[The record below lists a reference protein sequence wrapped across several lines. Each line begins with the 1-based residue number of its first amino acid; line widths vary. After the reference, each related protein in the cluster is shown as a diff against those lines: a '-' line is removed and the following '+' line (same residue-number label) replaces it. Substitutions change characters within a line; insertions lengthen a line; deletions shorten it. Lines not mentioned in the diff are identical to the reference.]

1 MNAQSKEYKI
11 SRSIKV
17 IILLFCILLL
27 WGASGSYAQEQKR
40 VLFISSYSPNF
51 SSFDKQKAGLIKGI
65 GKGVNIQIEYMDFGE
80 FNEEESEK
88 NFYHLL
94 KYKINKYKKFDVV
107 VLADDY
113 ALEFGKK
120 HRDDL
125 FKDIPIVF
133 LGVNDKKSA
142 TEAISLDSVYGIIET
157 IPIETSVEL
166 ISKLHKNK
174 NIVGL
179 TYSSSKDSKDLK
191 EFYALKS
198 KYTNL
203 NFKHIS
209 LGDMSLEEFENKINQ
224 LNKDDVILSIYSPRS
239 KQDDFPKMIK
249 SIEILKENKEVPIYN
264 TLDYLLE
271 DSFIGGV
278 VVSNFN
284 LGKLAGEIS
293 KQIMSG
299 DIPNNKLWDTKRIY
313 EYIFD
318 YSQLKKYNI
327 KESKLPKN
335 SYIKNKPISYF
346 EKNKMVIIPMVIV
359 IICLLVTIIGLVVNM
374 NKRKIYEEEII
385 KAKEIAENAN
395 KSQSNF
401 ISNISHELRT
411 PVAVIMSSSQLLD
424 LNLNKSNDIT
434 KSTDNIKIIRQNCN
448 RLLRLI
454 NNIIDVAK
462 VDSGFTD
469 LKLKNIEIISL
480 LENIVSSIIPY
491 AQSKELEIIFDTD
504 EEEIIMGADP
514 NKIERIVLNLLS
526 NAIKFSDN
534 GGKISVNVYKKMDLL
549 IFTVQDTGVG
559 IHEDN
564 LEKIF
569 EKFIQIEDTMIRKNE
584 GSGIGLSLVKSFVK
598 SHDGDV
604 YVESKLNK
612 GSIFTVE
619 LPIRVLD
626 GEKVYFY
633 NLDQSQSD
641 IMSTSI
647 EFSDIYI

>member
-27 WGASGSYAQEQKR
+27 WGASGSYAQEQKKI
-40 VLFISSYSPNF
+40 LFISSYSPNF
-51 SSFDKQKAGLIKGI
+51 SSFDKQKAGLIKGM

-80 FNEEESEK
+80 FN
-88 NFYHLL
+88 
-94 KYKINKYKKFDVV
+94 
-107 VLADDY
+107 
-113 ALEFGKK
+113 
-120 HRDDL
+120 
-125 FKDIPIVF
+125 
-133 LGVNDKKSA
+133 
-142 TEAISLDSVYGIIET
+142 
-157 IPIETSVEL
+157 
-166 ISKLHKNK
+166 
-174 NIVGL
+174 
-179 TYSSSKDSKDLK
+179 
-191 EFYALKS
+191 
-198 KYTNL
+198 
-203 NFKHIS
+203 
-209 LGDMSLEEFENKINQ
+209 
-224 LNKDDVILSIYSPRS
+224 
-239 KQDDFPKMIK
+239 
-249 SIEILKENKEVPIYN
+249 
-264 TLDYLLE
+264 
-271 DSFIGGV
+271 
-278 VVSNFN
+278 
-284 LGKLAGEIS
+284 GE
-293 KQIMSG
+293 
-299 DIPNNKLWDTKRIY
+299 
-313 EYIFD
+313 
-318 YSQLKKYNI
+318 
-327 KESKLPKN
+327 ESKLPKN
-335 SYIKNKPISYF
+335 AYIKNKPISYF
-346 EKNKMVIIPMVIV
+346 EKNKMLIIPMVIV

-374 NKRKIYEEEII
+374 NKRKIYEEEIL
-385 KAKEIAENAN
+385 KAKEIAESAN

-424 LNLNKSNDIT
+424 LNLNKSNDVT
-434 KSTDNIKIIRQNCN
+434 KSTDNIKIIKQNCN
-448 RLLRLI
+448 RLIRLI

-549 IFTVQDTGVG
+549 IFTVEDTGIG

-641 IMSTSI
+641 IMSTII